1 MWRLIKSEFKY
12 NWINFS
18 LFLAAIPLLFLVQL
32 RYRDIGASFFSF
44 ILLVLMINTWNAL
57 QIREKRDFQYI
68 QLPLPI
74 RRLALARILIV
85 LISCA
90 AFVGLFVVLHLA
102 FLRAA
107 PVNTRLFLTILGL
120 VVSVFSLAFM
130 FRDRFLGS
138 KALMRG
144 KVVLVTLLAGT
155 LLLNIMTWMAINQ
168 AKRQGSEPP
177 GITRVFEFVEQHSP
191 TASNLNTAIF
201 LAVSLGLAYLT
212 IETFARR
219 RSQIS

>member
-1 MWRLIKSEFKY
+1 MWQVIRAEFRY

-18 LFLAAIPLLFLVQL
+18 LFLAAIPVLFLVQL
-32 RYRDIGASFFSF
+32 RYRDVGVSFFSLM
-44 ILLVLMINTWNAL
+44 LLVLMINYWNAF
-57 QIREKRDFQYI
+57 QIKEKRDFQHI

-90 AFVGLFVVLHLA
+90 AFVGLFMLLHLA
-102 FLRAA
+102 FLRST
-107 PVNTRLFLTILGL
+107 PLNFRLLVTILGL

-144 KVVLVTLLAGT
+144 KILLVALLAVVLI
-155 LLLNIMTWMAINQ
+155 LNIATWMAISQ
-168 AKRQGSEPP
+168 AKQQGSEPP
-177 GITRVFEFVEQHSP
+177 RIIRVFDFMEQHNP
-191 TASNLNTAIF
+191 TTSNLNTAIF
-201 LAVSLGLAYLT
+201 LAVSLALAYLT

-219 RSQIS
+219 RSQI

>member
-1 MWRLIKSEFKY
+1 MWRLIKSEFRY
-12 NWINFS
+12 NWLNFG
-18 LFLAAIPLLFLVQL
+18 LCLGAIPLLFLVQL
-32 RYRDIGASFFSF
+32 RYRELGASFFSF
-44 ILLVLMINTWNAL
+44 ILLLLMINNWNAFHM
-57 QIREKRDFQYI
+57 REKRDFQHI

-102 FLRAA
+102 LVRATPINLR
-107 PVNTRLFLTILGL
+107 LLLTILGL

-130 FRDRFLGS
+130 FRDRFLGT

-144 KVVLVTLLAGT
+144 KALLVALLAGV
-155 LLLNIMTWMAINQ
+155 LLLNIMTWMAVNQ
-168 AKRQGSEPP
+168 AKQQGSEPP
-177 GITRVFEFVEQHSP
+177 RIARVFDFIEKHNP
-191 TASNLNTAIF
+191 TTSNLNTAIF
-201 LAVSLGLAYLT
+201 LGVSLVLAYLT